1 MENHDFFAQTR
12 FVLAPPYGKFAMKF
26 QLVFVWISLFCS
38 VSAAAQDYLVAL
50 KSSETLESF
59 LNYDKRYPVA
69 RRLKNFIKTSFNIGS
84 FNGFSGTFT
93 KKDLERLQR
102 CPMVDEITPDINVTA
117 FDLYEQPDS
126 PRHLSR
132 LSLYDYANEERNS
145 YFFDEG
151 ATGRNVNVYIVD
163 SGIEVDHPEFEKR
176 ASLGKDFTGEGSGD
190 TNGHGTHV
198 AGIIGSK
205 TYGVAKN
212 VNLIEVKCLDEMGH
226 GSLSSILGAIEFSVN
241 HSRHSRKPG
250 VVNLS
255 LGAMR
260 NSVLNKVIDSAS
272 HAGLV
277 IVAAAGN
284 LNVDACATLPASAR
298 LAITVGAIDD
308 TTNSIAEF
316 SNWGPCVDLFASGV
330 VVESVNIYRR
340 RDPQAL
346 SGTSMSAP
354 IISGMVANLLSAGA
368 SPASVK
374 SLILD
379 TAHQGRIDKE
389 SLLRKNQTP
398 NLVIYNGLDPEE
410 VETDSDSEL

>member
-1 MENHDFFAQTR
+1 MRVQIFF
-12 FVLAPPYGKFAMKF
+12 G
-26 QLVFVWISLFCS
+26 WIILICS
-38 VSAAAQDYLVAL
+38 VNAVSQDYLVAL
-50 KSSETLESF
+50 KTSETLESF

-69 RRLKNFIKTSFNIGS
+69 RRLKNFIKKSFNIGT
-84 FNGFSGTFT
+84 FNGFSGTFSQQ
-93 KKDLERLQR
+93 DLERLHR

-117 FDLYEQPDS
+117 FDLSEQANS

-132 LSLYDYANEERNS
+132 LSLFDYGNEDRNS
-145 YFFDEG
+145 YFYDEG
-151 ATGRNVNVYIVD
+151 ATGVNVNVYIVD
-163 SGIEVDHPEFEKR
+163 SGIEVDHPEFESR
-176 ASLGKDFTGEGSGD
+176 AFAGKDFTGEGSGD

-205 TYGVAKN
+205 TYGVAKD

-260 NSVLNKVIDSAS
+260 NSVLNKVIESAS
-272 HAGLV
+272 NAGLV

-284 LNVDACATLPASAR
+284 SNVDACATSPASAR
-298 LAITVGAIDD
+298 SAITVGAIDD
-308 TTNSIAEF
+308 STNTIAEF
-316 SNWGPCVDLFASGV
+316 SNWGPCVDVFAPGMV
-330 VVESVNIYRR
+330 VSSVNIYRK

-354 IISGMVANLLSAGA
+354 IVSGLVANLLSAGA

-374 SLILD
+374 SLILS
-379 TAHQGRIDKE
+379 TAHQGRITQA
-389 SLLRKNQTP
+389 SLQRKNQTP
-398 NLVIYNGLDPEE
+398 NLVVYNGLDPEE
-410 VETDSDSEL
+410 IETDSDTDE